1 MDFAGG
7 ASDDC
12 RHNGDALALNIN
24 NLRGSFR
31 GRQPF
36 AGERLDGGDAA
47 VEN

>member
-7 ASDDC
+7 ASDDR

-31 GRQPF
+31 AYQPF
-36 AGERLDGGDAA
+36 AGERLDGAMRR
-47 VEN
+47 VES